1 MSNLTKIPDTASVRP
16 PTPVGGATTKSRVDL
31 DSRFHWGR
39 LLGRGSYA
47 DVVLVTE
54 KDPPN
59 IPYAMKVIDKRQIK
73 SKHQMQELLRE
84 IRIMRVVRQQHIVRL
99 YEVFETERKVYLQ
112 ME

>member
-1 MSNLTKIPDTASVRP
+1 MSAKIPDTASVRP
-16 PTPVGGATTKSRVDL
+16 PTPAGGTNKRIDL
-31 DSRFHWGR
+31 DSRFDWGK

-54 KDPPN
+54 RGEKKV
-59 IPYAMKVIDKRQIK
+59 PYAMKVIDKRQIK

-84 IRIMRVVRQQHIVRL
+84 IRIMRVVKQHHIVRL